1 MTIYE
6 NPTEKGK
13 YVVGVK
19 QGGIDPIDLQKKIY
33 EAEKLKAVE
42 DKNNI
47 SLDSLK
53 IKAMSQ
59 LQTYMQNLKTI
70 NKNLTNETG
79 TTGTLANVFNNYI
92 ANIAPVQ
99 GVDSQT
105 YISASATPGADVL
118 NQTYDMQITQLAKTD
133 YVQSSQISGWAAAMG
148 YTGTLTIQTNQ
159 YPGASILVNPG
170 DTLSTIIANINSQTS
185 ATGVI
190 AEQTIPTIGA
200 NPILILRALNTA
212 DPITLTE
219 SLTDSLSLN
228 PVGLLLLAPVS
239 PATSSTRTVSQSSL
253 QCQFTLNG
261 IQYSRNSNSITDAI
275 SSVTFQAKAIMPAMT
290 KITFGHDHD
299 KIYSNIAQWVDAFNT
314 VAGFLKTQNTKTEE
328 EDPKGEHVLIN
339 DPIVEKTINILK
351 QIRSGVFGIS
361 DRWDP
366 SLPYSQDKD
375 NEVAYLESLGIKP
388 AFKED
393 PLSLLTFDSDALMK
407 RINQSPENIQKMM
420 GQNLNCANKNL
431 VLQGMPTALSGNIA
445 GTNLTLQIQ
454 NYNAATLT
462 FDAVLTNGTLSET
475 LTGISIYNQN
485 LNFVN
490 AFNGLK
496 FTYTEK
502 INAAKTINFSL
513 TQGISSVLDHA
524 LSNYLQDPINVNRYE
539 TYDVTATNE
548 NFGDLSKRIYDVIQN
563 KKKSKKKVERIENR
577 AKKSYDLA
585 IKKNE
590 SNNRIFSNLQAVRA
604 MIEQFNRKK
613 GS

>member
-6 NPTEKGK
+6 SPTEKGK
-13 YVVGVK
+13 FVVGVK

-33 EAEKLKAVE
+33 EAEKLKATQ

-53 IKAMSQ
+53 IKAMTQ
-59 LQTYMQNLKTI
+59 LQTYVQNLQTI

-79 TTGTLANVFNNYI
+79 TTGTLANVFNNYV

-99 GVDSQT
+99 GVDPQT
-105 YISASATPGADVL
+105 YLSASATPGSDVL

-133 YVQSSQISGWAAAMG
+133 YVQSSPISGWAAAMG

-159 YPGASILVNPG
+159 YAGASIIVNPG
-170 DTLSTIIANINSQTS
+170 DTLSTIIANINAQTSQT
-185 ATGVI
+185 GVF
-190 AEQTIPTIGA
+190 AEQTMPTIGG
-200 NPILILRALNTA
+200 NPILILRAINSA
-212 DPITLTE
+212 DPITVTE
-219 SLTDSLSLN
+219 SLTDSLSSN

-239 PATSSTRTVSQSSL
+239 PATSSTRTVAQSSL

-275 SSVTFQAKAIMPAMT
+275 SSVTFQAKAVMPAET
-290 KITFGHDHD
+290 KITFTHDQD
-299 KIYSNIAQWVDAFNT
+299 KIYANIAQWVDAFNS

-328 EDPKGEHVLIN
+328 DDPKGEHVLVN
-339 DPIVEKTINILK
+339 DPIVEKTISILK
-351 QIRSGVFGIS
+351 QIRSGVFGLS

-375 NEVAYLESLGIKP
+375 NEVAYLASLGIKP

-407 RINQSPENIQKMM
+407 RINQNPLNIQKMM
-420 GQNLNCANKNL
+420 GQNLTCNDKKL
-431 VLQGMPTALSGNIA
+431 VLQSVPTVLSGNIA
-445 GTNLTLQIQ
+445 GKSLTLQIQ
-454 NYNAATLT
+454 NYNAATHT
-462 FDAVLTNGTLSET
+462 FDAILTDGTVSET
-475 LTGISIYNQN
+475 LTGISTYSQN

-496 FTYTEK
+496 FTYTGK
-502 INAAKTINFSL
+502 ITGAMALNLSL
-513 TQGISSVLDHA
+513 TQGISSILDHT
-524 LSNYLQDPINVNRYE
+524 LSNYLQKPIDVNHYE
-539 TYDVTATNE
+539 THDVKATNE
-548 NFGDLSKRIYDVIQN
+548 DFGDLSQRIYDVIQD
-563 KKKSKKKVERIENR
+563 KKKSGKKVERIENR

-613 GS
+613 GN

>member
-6 NPTEKGK
+6 SPTEKGK
-13 YVVGVK
+13 FVVGVK

-33 EAEKLKAVE
+33 EAEKLKATQ
-42 DKNNI
+42 DINNI

-53 IKAMSQ
+53 IKAITQ
-59 LQTYMQNLKTI
+59 LQTYVQNLQTI

-79 TTGTLANVFNNYI
+79 ITGTLANVFNNYV

-99 GVDSQT
+99 GVEAQT
-105 YISASATPGADVL
+105 YLSASATPGSDVL

-133 YVQSSQISGWAAAMG
+133 YVQSSPISGWAAAMG
-148 YTGTLTIQTNQ
+148 YTGTLTIQTSQ
-159 YPGASILVNPG
+159 YAGASIIVNPG
-170 DTLSTIIANINSQTS
+170 DTLSTIIANINAQTS
-185 ATGVI
+185 ATGVF
-190 AEQTIPTIGA
+190 AEQTIPTIGG
-200 NPILILRALNTA
+200 NPILILRAVNSA

-219 SLTDSLSLN
+219 SLTDSLSSN
-228 PVGLLLLAPVS
+228 PVGLLLLPPVS
-239 PATSSTRTVSQSSL
+239 PATSATRTVAQSSL

-275 SSVTFQAKAIMPAMT
+275 SSVTFEAKAIMPAET
-290 KITFGHDHD
+290 KITFTHDQD
-299 KIYSNIAQWVDAFNT
+299 KIYANIAQWVDAFNS

-328 EDPKGEHVLIN
+328 DDPKGEHVLVN
-339 DPIVEKTINILK
+339 DPIVEKTISILK
-351 QIRSGVFGIS
+351 QIRSGVFGLS
-361 DRWDP
+361 DLWDP

-375 NEVAYLESLGIKP
+375 NEVAYLVSLGIKP

-407 RINQSPENIQKMM
+407 RINQNPLNIQKMM
-420 GQNLNCANKNL
+420 GQNLTCNDKKL
-431 VLQGMPTALSGNIA
+431 VLQGMPPVLSGNIA
-445 GTNLTLQIQ
+445 GKSLTLQIQ
-454 NYNAATLT
+454 NYNAATHT
-462 FDAVLTNGTLSET
+462 FDAILTDGTVSET

-496 FTYTEK
+496 FTYTGK
-502 INAAKTINFSL
+502 ITGAMSLNLSL
-513 TQGISSVLDHA
+513 TQGISSILDHS
-524 LSNYLQDPINVNRYE
+524 LSNYLQEPIDVNRYE
-539 TYDVTATNE
+539 TYDVKATNE
-548 NFGDLSKRIYDVIQN
+548 EFGDLSQRIYDVIQD
-563 KKKSKKKVERIENR
+563 KKKSRKKVERIENR

-613 GS
+613 GN